1 MGKRFIFFVALCNFA
16 VGVAAAGTADC
27 SDILRKWASD
37 HGFRLESSDGNVL
50 YCRDIDVT
58 GSRIRRRQCGTEAEL
73 ASYANEIDHINW
85 ACNEY
90 RR

>member
-16 VGVAAAGTADC
+16 VGVGAAGTADC
-27 SDILRKWASD
+27 SDILRKWTSD
-37 HGFRLESSDGNVL
+37 HGFRLESSKGNVL
-50 YCRDIDVT
+50 YCRDIVVT
-58 GSRIRRRQCGTEAEL
+58 GSHIRRRQCGTEAEL
-73 ASYANEIDHINW
+73 ALYANEIDHINL